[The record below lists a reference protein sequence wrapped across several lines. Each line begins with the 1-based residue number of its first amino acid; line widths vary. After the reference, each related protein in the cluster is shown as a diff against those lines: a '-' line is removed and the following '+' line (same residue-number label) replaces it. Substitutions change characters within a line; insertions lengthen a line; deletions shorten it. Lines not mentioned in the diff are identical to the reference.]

1 MKNIVLIDLV
11 ALLCGC
17 GQNEKVDSIVDME
30 PRLVDVSAEL
40 AAIEETRSAFQLAI
54 KEKRYS
60 DLGKYATDDMKGV
73 SPGSVE
79 WLAYRKQREEP
90 MGKFS
95 YDSIIMSPKETVIAS
110 DSIAY
115 NFGKSKVYYT
125 NNLDEPIELQDTF

>member
-73 SPGSVE
+73 SPGSV
-79 WLAYRKQREEP
+79 
-90 MGKFS
+90 
-95 YDSIIMSPKETVIAS
+95 
-110 DSIAY
+110 
-115 NFGKSKVYYT
+115 
-125 NNLDEPIELQDTF
+125 